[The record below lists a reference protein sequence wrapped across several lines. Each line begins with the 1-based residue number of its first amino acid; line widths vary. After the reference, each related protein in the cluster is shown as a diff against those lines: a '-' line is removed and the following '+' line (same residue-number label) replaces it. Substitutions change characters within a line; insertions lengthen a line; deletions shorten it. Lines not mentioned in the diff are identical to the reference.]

1 MIGAVRVLY
10 CWRDSPGRGL
20 RGDIGPILDD
30 AREFRMPLAVALIP
44 RSRWRLTAIE
54 LWDALVLPP

>member
-1 MIGAVRVLY
+1 MIGAVLVLY

-20 RGDIGPILDD
+20 RGDIGPMLDD
-30 AREFRMPLAVALIP
+30 ARELRMPLVVALIP

-54 LWDALVLPP
+54 L

>member
-10 CWRDSPGRGL
+10 CCRDSPGRGL
-20 RGDIGPILDD
+20 RGDIGPMLDD
-30 AREFRMPLAVALIP
+30 ARELRIPLEVEPIP

-54 LWDALVLPP
+54 L